1 MSQGLQLSFEKAHL
15 NKKEL
20 LMTLPSWNDTQTK
33 QNILDFVAAAGDE
46 NSPAYVPPADRIAAF
61 DNDGTLWVE
70 QPAPAQ
76 TALLINKLVEQVKA
90 NPALAA
96 EEPFKAIVTQD
107 PAFLQAL
114 AQQVPEAVIA
124 FLKGV
129 GKAWEGTTPA
139 EYEAEVRAFLAA
151 AKHPRYGGSWT
162 DLVYQPMLEL
172 FDLLRAN
179 DWRIFVCSGGG
190 RDFMRVYSEEI
201 LGIYRENVIGSAP
214 EFAYEAGRLVRR
226 NALHGNIALG
236 PGKPEHIYA
245 RTGRTALFA
254 GGNGDVDLEM
264 LQEARF
270 RLVIVHDDEEREYV
284 VTAAAEKLLAAGEQG
299 DWTMVSMKDDWK
311 TVFKNEG

>member
-1 MSQGLQLSFEKAHL
+1 
-15 NKKEL
+15 
-20 LMTLPSWNDTQTK
+20 
-33 QNILDFVAAAGDE
+33 LDFVTAAGDE
-46 NSPAYVPPADRIAAF
+46 SSAGYVPPADRIAAF

-76 TALLINKLVEQVKA
+76 TGLLLGKLVEQVKA
-90 NPALAA
+90 DPSLAA
-96 EEPFKAIVTQD
+96 EEPYKAIVTKD

-114 AQQVPEAVIA
+114 AQQIPEAVIA

-151 AKHPRYGGSWT
+151 AKHPRYGGPWT

-179 DWRIFVCSGGG
+179 GWRLFVCSGGG
-190 RDFMRVYSEEI
+190 RDFMRVFSEDTW
-201 LGIYRENVIGSAP
+201 GIHREHVIGSAP
-214 EFAYEAGRLVRR
+214 EFAYEDGRLVRR

-254 GGNGDVDLEM
+254 GGNGNVDLEM

-270 RLVIVHDDEEREYV
+270 RLVIVHDDDEREYAY
-284 VTAAAEKLLAAGEQG
+284 TAAAEKLLEAGMQG
-299 DWTMVSMKDDWK
+299 GWTMASMKDDWK
-311 TVFKNEG
+311 TIFKD